1 MFDYRFKLHW
11 RYYWSLM
18 ISVKAQRSKADY
30 CNFDFR
36 MSNSKSKSQAI
47 FPREMW
53 SIKYISQSKC
63 TSILLTLGPMPPT
76 GGGPRLD
83 RRVRIQFRQ
92 VHFGVFLTSRFV
104 PPALSS
110 DWHTFLYFL
119 CTFSWRHCT
128 FSWLHCT
135 FPLLCCTFHLLFA
148 YFFVLFLY
156 FFVLFHHFIRT
167 FSFFPHI
174 LCKKKIYF

>member
-1 MFDYRFKLHW
+1 MFDYRFKLRW

-18 ISVKAQRSKADY
+18 INIKAQRSKADY

-53 SIKYISQSKC
+53 SIKYTSQSKC

-76 GGGPRLD
+76 GGRPRLD

-92 VHFGVFLTSRFV
+92 VHFGVFSTSRFV

-110 DWHTFLYFL
+110 DWHAFLYFL
-119 CTFSWRHCT
+119 CTS
-128 FSWLHCT
+128 
-135 FPLLCCTFHLLFA
+135 
-148 YFFVLFLY
+148 LY
-156 FFVLFHHFIRT
+156 FFLTTLYFFPTLLHFSLTFCLLFRT
-167 FSFFPHI
+167 FGFIFQN
-174 LCKKKIYF
+174 